1 MSSYNNLRNLAALSG
16 LQPIAPVVP
25 KRDVFI
31 SSFHDGNG
39 QEVDDFIY
47 RWAHVGGV
55 FTPKAIGAFHND
67 DFINSDN
74 PEYVMSEI
82 RRKYLGNAS
91 VTIVLIGSC
100 THSRRYVDWEIKS
113 SLRRGSNTPNG
124 LLAYVM
130 PSAMPPTYDFFGNPI
145 EYTQRAWPAL
155 PERLAA
161 NWDYYNQ
168 QNCYARY
175 YVPPTSAD
183 QLRHHIE
190 LAVWDRTNRANLIKN
205 DADMMKYNGKCR
217 VCAVTH

>member
-1 MSSYNNLRNLAALSG
+1 
-16 LQPIAPVVP
+16 
-25 KRDVFI
+25 
-31 SSFHDGNG
+31 
-39 QEVDDFIY
+39 
-47 RWAHVGGV
+47 
-55 FTPKAIGAFHND
+55 
-67 DFINSDN
+67 
-74 PEYVMSEI
+74 
-82 RRKYLGNAS
+82 
-91 VTIVLIGSC
+91 
-100 THSRRYVDWEIKS
+100 
-113 SLRRGSNTPNG
+113 
-124 LLAYVM
+124 
-130 PSAMPPTYDFFGNPI
+130 MPPTYDFFGNPI